1 MSMRF
6 NGARY
11 LYIKNIQGDVMAIAN
26 SAGTIYARYEYD
38 AYGRVVSVTDGNGN
52 DVSSQPNHIANVNP
66 IRYRGYYYD
75 TESGLYY
82 LKSRYYDPVT
92 CRFINADGYI
102 STGQGLLSTNM
113 FAYCGNN
120 PVNRKDPTGQF
131 WITALIVTAVAVVCT
146 FALSSCSTQPTS
158 DVGAASP
165 YSPSN
170 STDYNCYA
178 YALGEKTWKYVG
190 GSPDAVKDFD
200 VDNVAEMVL
209 LDAKKDGRSMRTI
222 DSYDS
227 PIESNEYR
235 IALRTGKE
243 DYHFMVQHNDGSWS
257 HKPGF
262 CSTRLIDGAN
272 PSVISWDAPRVDAA
286 LLYNF
291 GIVKEIGSVP
301 NYYDSRTIYFAVSK

>member
-1 MSMRF
+1 
-6 NGARY
+6 
-11 LYIKNIQGDVMAIAN
+11 MAIAN

-131 WITALIVTAVAVVCT
+131 WITALIVTAVVAVCT
-146 FALSSCSTQPTS
+146 VTLSGCSSQSAPSSPRS
-158 DVGAASP
+158 DLANAPDLDVSTASP
-165 YSPSN
+165 SS
-170 STDYNCYA
+170 YNCYGNGIGKQINTNPTG
-178 YALGEKTWKYVG
+178 YNRGDSTRETFESVKNDLGSNNVRELTSISDPIGDDEFKVALKCG
-190 GSPDAVKDFD
+190 P
-200 VDNVAEMVL
+200 M
-209 LDAKKDGRSMRTI
+209 
-222 DSYDS
+222 
-227 PIESNEYR
+227 
-235 IALRTGKE
+235 
-243 DYHFMVQHNDGSWS
+243 DYHFIRLDGDEWYNKSGTAPGLYIDQSVVAGDIWYAMWMNNGQAYVGDPRYGYPYYND
-257 HKPGF
+257 
-262 CSTRLIDGAN
+262 
-272 PSVISWDAPRVDAA
+272 
-286 LLYNF
+286 
-291 GIVKEIGSVP
+291 E
-301 NYYDSRTIYFAVSK
+301 TIYFAVKVGWDAQ